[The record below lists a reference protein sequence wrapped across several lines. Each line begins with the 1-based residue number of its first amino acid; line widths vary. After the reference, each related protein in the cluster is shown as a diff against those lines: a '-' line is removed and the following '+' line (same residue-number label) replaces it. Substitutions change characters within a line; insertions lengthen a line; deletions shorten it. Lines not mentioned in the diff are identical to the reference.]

1 MHQGVSPHLPIATIL
16 VYQTSDA
23 ATRANPLSIHPT
35 AVVSDEASISTEAEI
50 GPFCVVAGKVRIGA
64 HTVVESHVRLGSP
77 CGEVVIGEHNHI
89 QSGSVVG
96 GPPQHRDYRDG
107 HTRLVI
113 GHHNRIGEGATL
125 NLGSKSGGG
134 VTSVGD
140 RVFLMASTHVGHDCR
155 VADDV
160 VLTNLTHLA
169 GHVEIQRNAIL
180 AGMVAVTQHVRIGE
194 FAFVA
199 ARSGVNKDILPYT
212 VAEGRWATSR
222 AINKVGLQRA
232 GVASGAARNIRRA
245 VKHLLTASLTVE
257 DALKAIDEECEA
269 DDWIRRLAEFA
280 ASSRRGLAR
289 A

>member
-1 MHQGVSPHLPIATIL
+1 M
-16 VYQTSDA
+16 
-23 ATRANPLSIHPT
+23 SIHPT
-35 AVVSDEASISTEAEI
+35 AIVPDEASISPEAEI
-50 GPFCVVAGKVRIGA
+50 GPFSVIAGRVEIGA

-96 GPPQHRDYRDG
+96 GPPQHRDYRDDVG
-107 HTRLVI
+107 RLVI

-125 NLGSKSGGG
+125 NLGSRSGGG

-155 VADDV
+155 IADDV

-169 GHVEIQRNAIL
+169 GHVEIQRNAVL
-180 AGMVAVTQHVRIGE
+180 GGMVAVTQHVRIGE

-222 AINKVGLQRA
+222 AVNKVALQRA
-232 GVASGAARNIRRA
+232 GIPAAALRNIRRA
-245 VKHLLTASLTVE
+245 IKRLLITSLTVE
-257 DALKAIDEECEA
+257 DALKAIEEECEP
-269 DDWIRRLAEFA
+269 DDWIRRLSEFA